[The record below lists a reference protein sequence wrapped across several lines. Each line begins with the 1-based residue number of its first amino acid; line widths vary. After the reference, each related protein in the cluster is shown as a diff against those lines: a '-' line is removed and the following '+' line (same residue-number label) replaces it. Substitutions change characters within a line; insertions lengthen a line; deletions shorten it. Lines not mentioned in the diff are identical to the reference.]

1 MTNKT
6 EDGRITY
13 TVEEQKHFAII
24 DGPCG
29 ATGAAAGNN
38 RSLARLDAERRLVRK
53 PLEKIMDDIRELF
66 GRNRRNP

>member
-1 MTNKT
+1 MTDKAEHGIPNAVPK
-6 EDGRITY
+6 EKY
-13 TVEEQKHFAII
+13 LAVI

-38 RSLARLDAERRLVRK
+38 RSLADLDATRRLMRK

-66 GRNRRNP
+66 GRPPAKR